1 MTDEKALLVGLGNPG
16 REYRAHRHNI
26 GFMLAD
32 RLAGEY
38 GLTFGRV
45 QHNALLA
52 AGEIAGRPV
61 VMAKPQTWMN
71 LSGQA
76 VGRLVRFFQIP
87 LDRLL
92 VAYDDLD
99 LPLGTMRF
107 REEGGAGGHKGMR
120 SIIGQLGTQSFARLR
135 LGIGRPPGQMD
146 PAEYVLRPF
155 RTSERPL
162 LEEMLEESAAG
173 VCTWLTEGISLAMS
187 RHNRTLSAE
196 AR

>member
-16 REYRAHRHNI
+16 REYQAHRHNI

-32 RLAGEY
+32 RLSGEH

-45 QHNALLA
+45 RHNAVLA

-61 VMAKPQTWMN
+61 VLAKPQTWMN

-99 LPLGTMRF
+99 LPLGTLRF

-135 LGIGRPPGQMD
+135 LGIGRPRGQMD

-155 RTSERPL
+155 RTSEQPL
-162 LEEMLEESAAG
+162 LEEMLEGSTAG
-173 VCTWLTEGISLAMS
+173 VCTWLTEGISLAVS

-196 AR
+196 AQ